1 MSKLD
6 NIEPETMLATAV
18 DKIRSLKWLT
28 QKISTD
34 LALVSEE
41 LSDFLDTHDDWEN
54 ERERGDKKN

>member
-6 NIEPETMLATAV
+6 NIEPETMLGLAV

-41 LSDFLDTHDDWEN
+41 LSDFLDTYDDWD
-54 ERERGDKKN
+54 REAGDGKN